1 MLFQRNFFTRLLI
14 VVFTLK
20 SFLLWWNLARAITFG
35 YINVVFSISSSEC
48 FKILN
53 LMLYISALQNYY
65 LFYSRILLGPTAK
78 FMFLE
83 MNFTCNNSWSAGNN
97 SLPYVNDSSSSSNS
111 RCLDSL
117 QSIVLNPYAAFFP
130 VAFGSSIFIAI
141 VSFITVVANGCLLF
155 AFFEDPLKIFR
166 SPTTYFLIGLTIADL
181 LSALVQEPIY
191 AACFMLLYFQ
201 SPSANKCPPFMAF
214 GKQFVSTTMTVSF
227 IIVFAFTLTQYIVVS
242 SPLKYARLVTKKKVL
257 IGIATIYVY
266 STVFW
271 CLPLMGLS
279 AQYVE
284 MLDLIVHN
292 YVLVVSTV
300 ILYILLH
307 RLMKKKMAAG
317 NSLQGQETSR
327 EDSKHTQVQRSF
339 VRVNFMLL
347 AVLIMCAMPPAVMWT
362 IVTSRGKALV
372 PSVSLLIGQ
381 LMSDNLLY
389 LKSLLNPIV
398 YAWRLTK
405 YRQAFYK
412 SFRRKKSGKYSQ
424 ERKRD
429 GHATRRNYDL
439 AEVSSFPSNAVSD
452 PSSGPVITLLSFKQL
467 EK

>member
-1 MLFQRNFFTRLLI
+1 
-14 VVFTLK
+14 
-20 SFLLWWNLARAITFG
+20 
-35 YINVVFSISSSEC
+35 
-48 FKILN
+48 
-53 LMLYISALQNYY
+53 
-65 LFYSRILLGPTAK
+65 
-78 FMFLE
+78 MFLE

-155 AFFEDPLKIFR
+155 AFFVDPLKIFR

-242 SPLKYARLVTKKKVL
+242 SPLKYARLVTKRKVL
-257 IGIATIYVY
+257 IGVATIYVY
-266 STVFW
+266 SSVLW
-271 CLPLMGLS
+271 CLPLMDLS
-279 AQYVE
+279 AHVE
-284 MLDLIVHN
+284 MFDLIVHN
-292 YVLVVSTV
+292 YVLVASTV
-300 ILYILLH
+300 VLYILLH

-317 NSLQGQETSR
+317 NSLQGQATSR
-327 EDSKHTQVQRSF
+327 EDSRHTQVQRNF

-347 AVLIMCAMPPAVMWT
+347 AVLTICAMPPAIMWT
-362 IVTSRGKALV
+362 IVISIGKTLN
-372 PSVSLLIGQ
+372 PSVNLLIGQ
-381 LMSDNLLY
+381 LMSDNLFY
-389 LKSLLNPIV
+389 LKSLLNPFI
-398 YAWRLTK
+398 YAWRLMK
-405 YRQAFYK
+405 YREAFYK
-412 SFRRKKSGKYSQ
+412 SLHRKKTGKYSG
-424 ERKRD
+424 ERKS
-429 GHATRRNYDL
+429 ATGTRSRREL
-439 AEVSSFPSNAVSD
+439 VEVSSFTSNVVSF
-452 PSSGPVITLLSFKQL
+452 PSSESVITLLSFKEL